1 MWPYRPLLRG
11 HECHDFR
18 RYLLGHHNIIFS
30 SSQIYVG
37 VGKKILDFEAFSPD
51 GNINPAVG
59 PEPLT
64 QDP

>member
-1 MWPYRPLLRG
+1 MNVMIFVG
-11 HECHDFR
+11 I
-18 RYLLGHHNIIFS
+18 YLDIITLYLVFP
-30 SSQIYVG
+30 QIYVG